1 MFIEEINLWNYRML
15 RNAAAIAFPWN
26 KKLKE
31 STDTIVHPNYR
42 CRNFSLSALWSFTV
56 SRIPHLHQVMIR
68 FCYMLVEQK
77 GGFTLNHKEQKRDRK
92 CGLHVIKAN
101 ESGVE

>member
-15 RNAAAIAFPWN
+15 RNAAAISFPWN
-26 KKLKE
+26 IKLKE

-42 CRNFSLSALWSFTV
+42 CRNFSQRFV
-56 SRIPHLHQVMIR
+56 EFYCIPHLHQVMIR